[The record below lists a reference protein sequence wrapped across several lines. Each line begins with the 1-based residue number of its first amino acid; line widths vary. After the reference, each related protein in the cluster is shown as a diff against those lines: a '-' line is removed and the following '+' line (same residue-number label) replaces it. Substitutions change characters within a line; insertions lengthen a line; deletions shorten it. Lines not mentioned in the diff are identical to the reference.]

1 MNASKKEMIE
11 WEIEDCEKHLED
23 FLKRAQ
29 QKAAAFTQCTT
40 TSSAL
45 WELESIGQS
54 MQQLAAQAKEYTAK
68 VEVLKMMKALIED

>member
-23 FLKRAQ
+23 ILKRAQ
-29 QKAAAFTQCTT
+29 QKAATFTQCTT

-45 WELESIGQS
+45 WELDSIGQS
-54 MQQLAAQAKEYTAK
+54 MQQFSAQAKEYIAK
-68 VEVLKMMKALIED
+68 IEVLKMMKALVED